1 MAITKEILDSHPV
14 ATLKREIGKTNIRGY
29 SKLGKADL
37 ITLMMK
43 NKERFGHIQM
53 AEKKARAPRTKK
65 EEKPKKEAKQ
75 APVQGP
81 RNLKK
86 GFGIRRLPKESTPK
100 PKSKLE
106 ETIAEYQ
113 AVLTAEKKR
122 RGIKDKS
129 KKDKSKKTQKFEDQS
144 EEDKKKIADAFR
156 EATRGV
162 KKIKKKKEV
171 NNAPAADV
179 VKGQKSPGKGKS
191 PPKPA
196 AAGPGKDEKDAMF
209 EKITGDSVA
218 NLPKYKPNKWKTKF
232 WNAVTENIREGNW
245 NEDKMKGYIFGFFD
259 NLPEKYRDYFVTGNG
274 KEVNVKL
281 DMGEFKTA
289 RWLFYNRFLHR
300 DKPGDPYPVS
310 GYLLMSVFK
319 DANKTAVNDK
329 YPGTALT
336 AKYYSDTDANG
347 DNERLT
353 GPLYYISLVKD
364 REWF

>member
-43 NKERFGHIQM
+43 NKERFGHIKM
-53 AEKKARAPRTKK
+53 AEKKARAPRAKK
-65 EEKPKKEAKQ
+65 EEKPKKEAKP

-86 GFGIRRLPKESTPK
+86 GFGIRRLPKELPQADPNVAIPLPAPPK
-100 PKSKLE
+100 
-106 ETIAEYQ
+106 
-113 AVLTAEKKR
+113 KKR
-122 RGIKDKS
+122 VRKP
-129 KKDKSKKTQKFEDQS
+129 KKTQKFEDQS
-144 EEDKKKIADAFR
+144 EEDKKKIADALR
-156 EATRGV
+156 EATIGV

-196 AAGPGKDEKDAMF
+196 AAGPGKDAKDAMF

-218 NLPKYKPNKWKTKF
+218 NLPTYKPNKWKTKF